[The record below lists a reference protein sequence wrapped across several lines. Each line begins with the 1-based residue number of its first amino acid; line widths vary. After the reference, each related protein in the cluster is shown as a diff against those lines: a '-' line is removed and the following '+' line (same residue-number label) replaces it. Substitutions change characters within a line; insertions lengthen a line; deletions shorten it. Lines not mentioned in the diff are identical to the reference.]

1 MDRPTLA
8 PSTAVRAFAWGG
20 AALFVVSLGFFLFSY
35 DVSFRRE
42 VRGPID
48 TFSVVWNAGLFSIF
62 ALHHTL
68 FARSGLRSWVQQR
81 LVTLERS
88 AYVWV
93 ASLLFIL
100 ACALWR
106 PVPGV
111 LWQVYDLPAVVL
123 RVLHLI
129 GVGLSLASA
138 AAIDIWEL
146 AGVKQVDSRPS
157 QGDASKTLSQE
168 EFKTTGP
175 YGLVR
180 HPIYLGWF
188 LIVFAVPHMTATR
201 FVFAVVSSIY
211 VLIAIPLEE
220 RSLLV
225 TTGGSYERY
234 RKKVRFRLVP
244 GIY

>member
-1 MDRPTLA
+1 VERPTQA
-8 PSTAVRAFAWGG
+8 PSTAVWAFAWGG
-20 AALFVVSLGFFLFSY
+20 AALFVVSLSFFLFSY
-35 DVSFRRE
+35 DINFRRE
-42 VRGPID
+42 IPGPID
-48 TFSVVWNAGLFSIF
+48 MIAVAWNTVLFSVF

-81 LVTLERS
+81 LATLERS

-100 ACALWR
+100 VCALWR
-106 PVPGV
+106 PVPGE
-111 LWQVYDLPAVVL
+111 LWQVYELPALVL
-123 RVLHLI
+123 RGLHL
-129 GVGLSLASA
+129 VGIVLSVASA

-146 AGVKQVDSRPS
+146 AGVKQVHSRPP
-157 QGDASKTLSQE
+157 QGEAPNAQGQE

-201 FVFAVVSSIY
+201 LVFAVVSSIY
-211 VLIAIPLEE
+211 VLVAIPLEE

>member
-1 MDRPTLA
+1 VDRPTEA
-8 PSTAVRAFAWGG
+8 PSTAVWALAWGG
-20 AALFVVSLGFFLFSY
+20 AALFVLSLSFFLFSY
-35 DVSFRRE
+35 DISFRRE
-42 VRGPID
+42 IPGPID
-48 TFSVVWNAGLFSIF
+48 VIAVVWNTVLFSVF

-81 LVTLERS
+81 LATLERS

-100 ACALWR
+100 VCALWR

-111 LWQVYDLPAVVL
+111 LWQVYELPAVVL
-123 RVLHLI
+123 RGLHVVGIVLAI
-129 GVGLSLASA
+129 ASA

-146 AGVKQVDSRPS
+146 AGVKQVYSRPS
-157 QGDASKTLSQE
+157 QSEAPNARGQE

-201 FVFAVVSSIY
+201 LVFAVVSSIY
-211 VLIAIPLEE
+211 VLMAIPLEE

-234 RKKVRFRLVP
+234 RKKVRFRLLP